1 MSSLLQK
8 YFSFNLTFFG
18 FWVILYIR
26 EEIKRRKLVSCMG
39 IDANIKILR
48 EHFNITQEE
57 LAIIAGVSD
66 KAISTWEL
74 GKYTPRMGAIQKIA
88 DYFDIKKSNLIEEN
102 GMTEVV
108 KLSYNLNHLERFQ
121 NLNRKLSD
129 KQQVSLNT
137 VNSSA
142 ELLATS
148 LEKNQEEITENAVMQ
163 SYRGLNNENKKAL
176 RKYLLFLEQDQKA
189 KEGGK

>member
-1 MSSLLQK
+1 MGYTL
-8 YFSFNLTFFG
+8 
-18 FWVILYIR
+18 IR
-26 EEIKRRKLVSCMG
+26 EEIKHRKLVSCMG

-102 GMTEVV
+102 GMLEVV
-108 KLSYNLNHLERFQ
+108 KLPYNLNHLERFQ

-129 KQQVSLNT
+129 KQQASLNT

-142 ELLATS
+142 DLLATS

-176 RKYLLFLEQDQKA
+176 RKYLLFLEQDEKA